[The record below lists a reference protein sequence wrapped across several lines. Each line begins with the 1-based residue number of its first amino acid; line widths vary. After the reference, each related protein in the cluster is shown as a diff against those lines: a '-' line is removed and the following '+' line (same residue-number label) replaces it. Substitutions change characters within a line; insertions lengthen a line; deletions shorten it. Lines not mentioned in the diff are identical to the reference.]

1 MYKYII
7 VFNNG
12 ENVSVTGLMVSGWD
26 SPRLVIETD
35 DASYFFNWSDVYEVS
50 ETSV

>member
-1 MYKYII
+1 MYRYII
-7 VFNNG
+7 TFNNG
-12 ENVSVTGLMVSGWD
+12 DHVSVTGLMVSEWD

-35 DASYFFNWSDVYEVS
+35 DANYFFNWSDVNEVS